1 MRTWIMAASAALA
14 LSACGGSSSSYS
26 PPQPEEAVT
35 VHVVNRLGETL
46 SIAYTFA
53 RTPPTHLGGVARG
66 GEADF
71 TFAWEPGALEMVVD
85 FPQGGL
91 SSNRMSAQR
100 GQRLILEVARN
111 QARLTRP
118 DGSTD

>member
-1 MRTWIMAASAALA
+1 MAPLA
-14 LSACGGSSSSYS
+14 VLIFSACGGSSSSS
-26 PPQPEEAVT
+26 STPQPEEAVT
-35 VHVVNRLGETL
+35 VHVVNRMGETL
-46 SIAYTFA
+46 SIGYTFA
-53 RTPPTHLGGVARG
+53 RTPSTHLGNVPRG
-66 GEADF
+66 GESDF

-100 GQRLILEVARN
+100 GERLILEVARN

-118 DGSTD
+118 DGTTD